1 MELEQN
7 LTYIETDWTVGWN
20 DRWRER
26 ERERSDSWVEELLV
40 QSRWLRSE
48 VGQF

>member
-26 ERERSDSWVEELLV
+26 EREIRLLGGRIVGAKSLVEIGG
-40 QSRWLRSE
+40 RTI
-48 VGQF
+48 